1 MCAPTRGISPSSDD
15 PAQHTQ
21 TFSKQP
27 KEVTVAL
34 KASPDDQALLLDLQQ
49 LDTRLQQ
56 LDHRGKSLPALA
68 QLTALA
74 HEEEQLR
81 ATLAQKRGGWEDAR
95 TELKRV
101 ESDVA
106 VVEARIARDSDRL
119 QGSSSVK
126 DVQALE
132 QELSSLR
139 KRLSD
144 LEDIE
149 LTVMER
155 VEQEQAALDAAEARL
170 AELRE
175 RVVVLEAERDEDLKA
190 LDSERAHVR
199 ANRATVAGK
208 VPADL
213 IALYERQRSRYG
225 IGASH
230 LQGGVSSA
238 SGVKLTESD
247 MARIRSAAPD
257 EVIMCPDS
265 DAILVRTAESGL

>member
-1 MCAPTRGISPSSDD
+1 M
-15 PAQHTQ
+15 
-21 TFSKQP
+21 
-27 KEVTVAL
+27 TVAL

-56 LDHRGKSLPALA
+56 LDHRAKSLPALA
-68 QLTALA
+68 QLAALA
-74 HEEEQLR
+74 REEEQLR
-81 ATLAQKRGGWEDAR
+81 STLASKRGEWEDAR

-106 VVEARIARDSDRL
+106 VVEKRITRDSDRL
-119 QGSSSVK
+119 QGSSSMK
-126 DVQALE
+126 DVHALE
-132 QELSSLR
+132 QELVSLR

-149 LTVMER
+149 LGVMER
-155 VEQEQAALDAAEARL
+155 VDQEQAALGAAEARL

-175 RVVVLEAERDEDLKA
+175 RVVALEAERDEELKA
-190 LDSERAHVR
+190 LESERSHVR
-199 ANRATVAGK
+199 ANRATIAAK

-213 IALYERQRSRYG
+213 MALYERQRSRYG
-225 IGASH
+225 VGASH
-230 LQGGVSSA
+230 LRGGMSGA

-257 EVIMCPDS
+257 EVILCPDS

>member
-1 MCAPTRGISPSSDD
+1 
-15 PAQHTQ
+15 
-21 TFSKQP
+21 
-27 KEVTVAL
+27 VAL

-56 LDHRGKSLPALA
+56 LDHRSKSLPALA
-68 QLTALA
+68 QLAALA
-74 HEEEQLR
+74 REEEQLR
-81 ATLAQKRGGWEDAR
+81 STLAQKRGEWEDAR

-106 VVEARIARDSDRL
+106 VVEARITRDSDRL
-119 QGSSSVK
+119 QGTSSVK

-132 QELSSLR
+132 QELGSLR

-149 LTVMER
+149 LNVMER
-155 VEQEQAALDAAEARL
+155 VEQEQEALGAAEARL

-175 RVVVLEAERDEDLKA
+175 RVVALEAERDDDLKA
-190 LDSERAHVR
+190 IESERAHVL

-208 VPADL
+208 APAEL
-213 IALYERQRSRYG
+213 VALYERQRSRYG
-225 IGASH
+225 VGASH
-230 LQGGVSSA
+230 LRGGVSSA

-257 EVIMCPDS
+257 DVIMCPDS

>member
-1 MCAPTRGISPSSDD
+1 M
-15 PAQHTQ
+15 
-21 TFSKQP
+21 
-27 KEVTVAL
+27 TVAL
-34 KASPDDQALLLDLQQ
+34 KASPDDQALLLEVQQ

-56 LDHRGKSLPALA
+56 LDHRSKSLPALA
-68 QLTALA
+68 QLAELA
-74 HEEEQLR
+74 REEEQLR
-81 ATLAQKRGGWEDAR
+81 KTLAQQRGGAEDAR
-95 TELKRV
+95 AELKRV

-119 QGSSSVK
+119 QHSSSTK
-126 DVQALE
+126 DVHALE
-132 QELSSLR
+132 QELASLR

-155 VEQEQAALDAAEARL
+155 VEQEQDALSAAEGRL

-175 RVVVLEAERDEDLKA
+175 RVVALEAERDEQLKG
-190 LDSERAHVR
+190 LESERVHAR

-208 VPADL
+208 IPPEL
-213 IALYERQRSRYG
+213 MALYERQRSRYG
-225 IGASH
+225 VGASH
-230 LQGGVSSA
+230 LRGGVSGA
-238 SGVKLTESD
+238 SGVRLTESD

-257 EVIMCPDS
+257 EVILCPDS